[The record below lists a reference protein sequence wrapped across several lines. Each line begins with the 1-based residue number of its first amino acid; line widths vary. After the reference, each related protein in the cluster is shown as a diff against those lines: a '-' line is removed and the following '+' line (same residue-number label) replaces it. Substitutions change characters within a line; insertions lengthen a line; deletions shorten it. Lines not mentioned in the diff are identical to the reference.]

1 MTDISAM
8 LQTGVKIAMG
18 GIAPANPE
26 ETPAIEGFSE
36 LLALQIAG
44 LTPAAPVIEGAPVR
58 AAALP
63 EGGKILPDGLASLPE
78 GQVALPKSF
87 TAADAESESDHEA
100 ALPVAEPA
108 LAQPAPLAV
117 LALLQPPAPSTA
129 APVEASQTSG
139 TAAPQSAPTAQPRTA
154 PVAKTETPAVP
165 VLAVAAPPVPTA
177 ALVQVAAPV
186 AAMAAPVQFQV
197 RARQSMASEAAR
209 VQPTSDAPP
218 ASPATPTA
226 SPIDLLRSRAPAELA
241 PVLPVGPAL
250 AAAPLAEAPQGAP
263 LAAAAPAAPARAET
277 PMDFTQLV
285 DRLVEARDAARPQ
298 AIEAAV
304 AHAEFGRVSLRFAQG
319 DDGLSVTMASADPDF
334 ARVAQSAAA
343 AVPPPPASA
352 PATSDSGAQGQAS
365 AQRQDA
371 AAGHNPQQRAPS
383 EQRAEQR
390 PEQNNDS
397 RSAATARAQSDDAG
411 DASDVRGGIFA

>member
-8 LQTGVKIAMG
+8 LQTGVKIAKG
-18 GIAPANPE
+18 GIAPATTE
-26 ETPAIEGFSE
+26 KMPAIEGFSE

-44 LTPAAPVIEGAPVR
+44 LTPAAPVIEGAPVLG
-58 AAALP
+58 AALP
-63 EGGKILPDGLASLPE
+63 EGGKILPDGLAALPE
-78 GQVALPKSF
+78 GQAALPKSF
-87 TAADAESESDHEA
+87 TAADAESESDPETV
-100 ALPVAEPA
+100 LPAAEPA
-108 LAQPAPLAV
+108 LAQPAPIAV
-117 LALLQPPAPSTA
+117 LALLQPPVPDTA
-129 APVEASQTSG
+129 APVEAGQTSG
-139 TAAPQSAPTAQPRTA
+139 AAAPQSAPAAQPRTA
-154 PVAKTETPAVP
+154 PVAKTETPAPAVP
-165 VLAVAAPPVPTA
+165 VLAVAAPAVPTA

-197 RARQSMASEAAR
+197 RARQPMASEAAR
-209 VQPTSDAPP
+209 VQPASDA
-218 ASPATPTA
+218 APATPTA
-226 SPIDLLRSRAPAELA
+226 SPIDLLRSRAPADLA
-241 PVLPVGPAL
+241 PVLPAGPAL
-250 AAAPLAEAPQGAP
+250 AAAPFAEAPQAAP
-263 LAAAAPAAPARAET
+263 LAAAAPAAPAQSEA
-277 PMDFTQLV
+277 PMDFAQLV

-298 AIEAAV
+298 VIEAAV

-352 PATSDSGAQGQAS
+352 PSSSDSGAQGQAS

-371 AAGHNPQQRAPS
+371 AAGHTPQQRAPS

-390 PEQNNDS
+390 PAQNNDS

-411 DASDVRGGIFA
+411 DARDTRGGIFA

>member
-8 LQTGVKIAMG
+8 LQTGVKIAKG
-18 GIAPANPE
+18 GIAPATTE

-44 LTPAAPVIEGAPVR
+44 QAPAAPVIEGASKLAVAIP
-58 AAALP
+58 ALP
-63 EGGKILPDGLASLPE
+63 EGGKILPDRLAALPE
-78 GQVALPKSF
+78 GQAAVPKSI
-87 TAADAESESDHEA
+87 AAPEAKSESDQET
-100 ALPVAEPA
+100 ALPAAEPA
-108 LAQPAPLAV
+108 LAQPAPFAV
-117 LALLQPPAPSTA
+117 LALLQPLAPNTA
-129 APVEASQTSG
+129 APIEASQTSG
-139 TAAPQSAPTAQPRTA
+139 TSAAQSAPAAQPRTA
-154 PVAKTETPAVP
+154 PVAKTETSAPAVP
-165 VLAVAAPPVPTA
+165 VLAVATSAVPTS

-186 AAMAAPVQFQV
+186 AAIAAPVQFQV
-197 RARQSMASEAAR
+197 RARQPSASETTRAR
-209 VQPTSDAPP
+209 P
-218 ASPATPTA
+218 ASDTPAATPTA
-226 SPIDLLRSRAPAELA
+226 SPIDLLRSRAPAEPA

-250 AAAPLAEAPQGAP
+250 AAAPFAEAPQGAP
-263 LAAAAPAAPARAET
+263 LAAAAPATPARAEA
-277 PMDFTQLV
+277 PMDFAQLV

-334 ARVAQSAAA
+334 ARAAQSAAA

-383 EQRAEQR
+383 EQRAGQR
-390 PEQNNDS
+390 GDS
-397 RSAATARAQSDDAG
+397 RSAATARAQSHDAG